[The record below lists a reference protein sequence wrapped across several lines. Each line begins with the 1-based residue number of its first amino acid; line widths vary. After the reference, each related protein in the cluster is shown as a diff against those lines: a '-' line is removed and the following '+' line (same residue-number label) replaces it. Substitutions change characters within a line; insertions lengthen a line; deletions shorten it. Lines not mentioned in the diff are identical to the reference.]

1 MQQHEQRFSDAETD
15 EAMRLPSRKV
25 FVVLTVV
32 GLFMLVLAW
41 FSSAQITTP
50 VPPSPAA
57 TSKVSAI
64 DTAGRLRGF
73 DVYQDA
79 TAELPRRS

>member
-32 GLFMLVLAW
+32 GLFMLALAW
-41 FSSAQITTP
+41 LSSAQITTP
-50 VPPSPAA
+50 APASPAA
-57 TSKVSAI
+57 TSKASAV
-64 DTAGRLRGF
+64 DTAASRRSL
-73 DVYQDA
+73 DLHQDA
-79 TAELPRRS
+79 TGTLRHRS